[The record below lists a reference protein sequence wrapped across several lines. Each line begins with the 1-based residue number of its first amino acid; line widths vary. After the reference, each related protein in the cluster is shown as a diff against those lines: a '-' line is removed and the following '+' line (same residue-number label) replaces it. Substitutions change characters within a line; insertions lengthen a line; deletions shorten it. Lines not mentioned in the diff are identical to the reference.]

1 MPSQA
6 PVQQLRINFGMI
18 LPMKFGLEQFLEM
31 TKALKCI
38 EDKYTKPHHNEYN
51 RCEPSKQGNNTNKE
65 NQQPDGSMQLTSQM
79 SQHSQ
84 ITRNMQIGNISVEQ
98 MATSLG
104 SDLDHLVETLEEVF
118 CASQPTEE
126 QDTLGQKSA

>member
-1 MPSQA
+1 
-6 PVQQLRINFGMI
+6 MI

-31 TKALKCI
+31 TKVLKHI
-38 EDKYTKPHHNEYN
+38 EDKYTKPHHNQYN

-65 NQQPDGSMQLTSQM
+65 NQQPNGLMQLTSQM

-98 MATSLG
+98 IAMSLG
-104 SDLDHLVETLEEVF
+104 SDPDHLVEALEEVF
-118 CASQPTEE
+118 CAPQPTEE
-126 QDTLGQKSA
+126 QDALGQESA